1 MGYYIYTILKKLLWD
16 KIKEIDVDNP
26 SDIIADIK
34 VVDQII
40 YARHTVA
47 SGETSG
53 KIAMHYYGD
62 AKKYKEIFS
71 ANSDILKNANL
82 IYPDQELIIPNL

>member
-1 MGYYIYTILKKLLWD
+1 
-16 KIKEIDVDNP
+16 
-26 SDIIADIK
+26 
-34 VVDQII
+34 
-40 YARHTVA
+40 
-47 SGETSG
+47 
-53 KIAMHYYGD
+53 MHYYGD